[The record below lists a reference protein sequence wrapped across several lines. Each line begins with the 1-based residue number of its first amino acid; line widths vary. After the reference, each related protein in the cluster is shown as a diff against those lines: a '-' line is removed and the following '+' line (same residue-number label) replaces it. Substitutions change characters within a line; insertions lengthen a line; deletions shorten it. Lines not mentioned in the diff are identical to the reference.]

1 MPAAQYA
8 GFFHVDHI
16 LARQHGGETHLSNLA
31 LACMHCNRRKGPNIA
46 GSDPETAEIVRLFD
60 PRRDI
65 WTDHF
70 EWHGPDLIGRTSIG
84 RVTIQV
90 LAINEPD
97 FRAARAAL
105 RNEAVAEWD

>member
-16 LARQHGGETHLSNLA
+16 LARQHGGETDLSNLA

-46 GSDPETAEIVRLFD
+46 GSDSENAEIVRLFD
-60 PRRDI
+60 PRGI
-65 WTDHF
+65 SGQITLKWY
-70 EWHGPDLIGRTSIG
+70 GSDLIGRTSIG
-84 RVTIQV
+84 RVTIHV

>member
-31 LACMHCNRRKGPNIA
+31 LACMHCNGARAQTSLAAIQKPPK
-46 GSDPETAEIVRLFD
+46 SSLLFD

-65 WTDHF
+65 WADHF
-70 EWHGPDLIGRTSIG
+70 EWYGPDPNGRTSIG